1 MDERRTTMSRRKAS
15 EAKNDLK
22 AITTTPSAS
31 KAGRKSKAKSD
42 TKALSKFD
50 ISKLTPALRKSPI
63 KLRDWLDLHIPWF
76 IGPRVDALEP
86 AGGQRGTIV
95 TVHGARFAANR
106 TDNEVTINGT
116 PVPVLAA
123 SSNALKVLAAKDVDS
138 GAVQV
143 KVGTRTATSPYAF
156 TVKGYPGAGDDGPPV
171 FATGAGNGA
180 AGDVNPI
187 GTIRVM
193 VVLCQASDRIPA
205 SLATVRTAL
214 TN

>member
-1 MDERRTTMSRRKAS
+1 MSRRKAS

-106 TDNEVTINGT
+106 TDNGEPIWVRLREL
-116 PVPVLAA
+116 V
-123 SSNALKVLAAKDVDS
+123 
-138 GAVQV
+138 VQW
-143 KVGTRTATSPYAF
+143 
-156 TVKGYPGAGDDGPPV
+156 
-171 FATGAGNGA
+171 
-180 AGDVNPI
+180 
-187 GTIRVM
+187 
-193 VVLCQASDRIPA
+193 
-205 SLATVRTAL
+205 
-214 TN
+214 